1 MLSVFDNQPGPA
13 LDIVLL
19 NAGAGIYVAGLRPDM
34 AAGIALA
41 RETVATGK
49 AREKLQALAVLTQQ
63 LAEAG

>member
-1 MLSVFDNQPGPA
+1 MFDNQPGPA

-34 AAGIALA
+34 AASIALA
-41 RETVATGK
+41 RETVAAGK
-49 AREKLQALAVLTQQ
+49 AREKLQALAALTQQ